1 MPKEDNHT
9 GAGLNQ
15 AKVNAFVRLINR
27 KQEDGVKITVVTLNP
42 ECYPEEKIEEFT
54 FESQG
59 G

>member
-1 MPKEDNHT
+1 
-9 GAGLNQ
+9 
-15 AKVNAFVRLINR
+15 VRLIKR